1 MEGGIVQLLVK
12 VMLTT
17 FVLMGVI
24 MLCCIVTPRL
34 AKWIDAHRRPAGDDG
49 ADSVRAENGEPPQ
62 EGEPS
67 VQGLFDKSSDPD
79 YDLNYKIYHKDIYGV
94 DFKHGKEKNG

>member
-1 MEGGIVQLLVK
+1 MENGVAALLIK

-17 FVLMGVI
+17 FGLMAVI
-24 MLCCIVTPRL
+24 MVCCVITPKL
-34 AKWIDAHRRPAGDDG
+34 AKWIDSHRRPTKDG
-49 ADSVRAENGEPPQ
+49 GTDSVRAENESPA

-67 VQGLFDKSSDPD
+67 VRGAFDTSSEPE
-79 YDLNYKIYHKDIYGV
+79 YDLNYKIYHEDIYGV